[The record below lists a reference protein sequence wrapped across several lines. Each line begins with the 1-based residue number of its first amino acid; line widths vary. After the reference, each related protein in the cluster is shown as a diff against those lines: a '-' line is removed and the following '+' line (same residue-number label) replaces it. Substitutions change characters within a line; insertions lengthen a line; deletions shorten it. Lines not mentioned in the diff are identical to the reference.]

1 MVCQI
6 DAEHWATII
15 SAALGLIGSGILFR
29 FSFTLIPL
37 MGYMSSE
44 LTRQVGTRNRT
55 LTNWQQ
61 AGFGL
66 LCLSFSNPNFRCTT
80 YPPSSVASCR
90 MYGSIEVP
98 YGSAFSVF

>member
-37 MGYMSSE
+37 MGYMSSD

-55 LTNWQQ
+55 LTNWQRG
-61 AGFGL
+61 GFGL
-66 LCLSFSNPNFRCTT
+66 LCLSFTIQIFGALLIPLHPLHLAACM
-80 YPPSSVASCR
+80 VQ
-90 MYGSIEVP
+90 
-98 YGSAFSVF
+98 